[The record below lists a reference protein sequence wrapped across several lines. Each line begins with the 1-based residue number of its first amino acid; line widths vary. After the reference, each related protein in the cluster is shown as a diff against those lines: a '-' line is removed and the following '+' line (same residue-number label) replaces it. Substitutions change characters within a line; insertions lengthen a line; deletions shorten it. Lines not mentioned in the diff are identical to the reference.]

1 MQREIRNEVH
11 IGATVSPFDSI
22 SKSSAIDRTAW
33 QLVSTGTY
41 DADIARYVHG
51 TLDFVY
57 QGMIED
63 IDTKEK
69 KAHITHKD
77 MEQPYFQILLTDN
90 YYVNSN
96 FCFPV
101 KIKKKQ
107 L

>member
-1 MQREIRNEVH
+1 MQREIGNEVD

-22 SKSSAIDRTAW
+22 SNSSAIDRTTW
-33 QLVSTGTY
+33 QLISKGTY
-41 DADIARYVHG
+41 DADIARYIHG
-51 TLDFVY
+51 TLDLVY

-69 KAHITHKD
+69 TAHITHKV
-77 MEQPYFQILLTDN
+77 MEQPDFQILLTDN
-90 YYVNSN
+90 YYVNPN
-96 FCFPV
+96 FCFPM